1 MGTTFRR
8 NRHSPDGHRF
18 EHNLSL
24 FGVLRKLGPPPTV
37 SGHTEGKPN
46 AEIAEFSVTETHVS
60 RGFSWNV

>member
-1 MGTTFRR
+1 M
-8 NRHSPDGHRF
+8 
-18 EHNLSL
+18 SL